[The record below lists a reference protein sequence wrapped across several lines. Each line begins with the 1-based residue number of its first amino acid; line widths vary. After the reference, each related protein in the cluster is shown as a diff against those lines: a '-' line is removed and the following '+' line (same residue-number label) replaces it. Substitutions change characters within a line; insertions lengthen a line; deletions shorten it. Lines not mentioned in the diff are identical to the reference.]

1 METPKKL
8 HHKNKKYYLQYH
20 QANILQFL
28 TFLRYKLQRVFSKKN
43 KERKRNCHDFP
54 FFHLISTKV
63 HAQYDPI
70 RMIHSCRKVSTFLPC
85 SFYEHDTRDSTNPS
99 QIEGLLAAE
108 TGIFKLLPAT
118 PFTIISSVW
127 LVWGEAT
134 HTCRFSSRKDARSK
148 VVIKIEG
155 KNIECTVSFVFLL
168 SRIKPIA

>member
-1 METPKKL
+1 M
-8 HHKNKKYYLQYH
+8 
-20 QANILQFL
+20 
-28 TFLRYKLQRVFSKKN
+28 
-43 KERKRNCHDFP
+43 
-54 FFHLISTKV
+54 ISTKV

-118 PFTIISSVW
+118 LSTIISSGW

-148 VVIKIEG
+148 VVISRGRISSVLCHSVYFFFRVL
-155 KNIECTVSFVFLL
+155 NRLL
-168 SRIKPIA
+168 NNRLCKSDCYCSI